1 MMDRDRSRSKPPI
14 AQKYLDILRVL
25 CVLDVT
31 QRAALI
37 RKADSRLL
45 TYLCECVLN
54 ILRGNVPLT
63 TKKSK
68 SRLRKHAPLLRKLA
82 APIKSR
88 DLLKSARRKLLIK
101 SAHLLPLIVK
111 PVLSAWSMP
120 EK

>member
-1 MMDRDRSRSKPPI
+1 MDRGGSRSKLPI
-14 AQKYLDILRVL
+14 AQKYLDILKAL
-25 CVLDVT
+25 CVLDAT
-31 QRAALI
+31 QRVALL

-45 TYLCECVLN
+45 RYLCECVLN

-63 TKKSK
+63 SKKSK

-82 APIKSR
+82 APTRSQ
-88 DLLKSARRKLLIK
+88 DQPSARRNLLIK